1 MIGYLCEI
9 ISTLKNKKS
18 YTITNMVMYY
28 TTIRGAKSGNTKKW
42 GSEDF
47 REYGMQKEIIITKSG
62 SIESVW

>member
-42 GSEDF
+42 GSEDLHF
-47 REYGMQKEIIITKSG
+47 SQRIWYAKRDYYYQKWKH
-62 SIESVW
+62 